1 MPTEDDT
8 LFSSYVSGG
17 GYGGYSD
24 FNPSDFN
31 LEDFSDVDLAEGW
44 QDYLDLDWDTNDPMD
59 YAYEYA
65 GSDFQETELDAF
77 SQLKDLYQGFQS
89 DIYGARNKLVKN
101 TEKFD
106 LTSGRM
112 GLISGRRMSKR
123 GDILT
128 DSTEEQQSLFSN
140 YLSERTGLAGTIDQA
155 REEYLDFLIEQGETE
170 TGNG

>member
-1 MPTEDDT
+1 MGDDT

-24 FNPSDFN
+24 FDPSDFG
-31 LEDFSDVDLAEGW
+31 EGFSDEDLGEGW
-44 QDYLDLDWDTNDPMD
+44 QDYLDLDWAGNDPLGF
-59 YAYEYA
+59 ASEYA

-89 DIYGARNKLVKN
+89 DIYGSRNKLAKN

-155 REEYLDFLIEQGETE
+155 REEYLDFLVEAGEDE
-170 TGNG
+170 SNG